1 VRLWE
6 LVLYLTHRNKPTQ
19 QGADM
24 EFKVNQ
30 IVKAKF
36 GQFIILGFRS
46 IDGEQYAQ
54 VKEYCKVTCK
64 ARKGEMS
71 LPVASL
77 TAI

>member
-1 VRLWE
+1 M
-6 LVLYLTHRNKPTQ
+6 TFNI
-19 QGADM
+19 
-24 EFKVNQ
+24 NQ

-46 IDGEQYAQ
+46 IDGKQYAQ
-54 VKEYCKVTCK
+54 VKEYCKVTGK